1 LGADTLMLAASKN
14 LAEQDRRPP
23 TPRPIRFT
31 PYKLPVAIGPATGD
45 HEYQLLQGAL
55 PRLRPTLIR
64 ITIPYGAQWRRQQF
78 SWTNEWP
85 ELATRSGRCH
95 GIEFVVPAW
104 FYQGVLDRRSC
115 SCRAAES
122 IDLVLRIVRSATH
135 DCPLLNQQ
143 HGVGKTT
150 LALHLA
156 GVWSCQ
162 SQRVTVIDA
171 DPQGCALE
179 WSEMRAQEPLP
190 GCFTVIGLVR
200 HTLHREAPNIARDVD
215 RVLLTADLVLV
226 PVQLPPFGR
235 AAFAETLR
243 LVNEA
248 STFRPQL
255 RIRVVLNRCDVRAVD
270 VREIARALT
279 NSGPP
284 VLTSCIGQRAV
295 LADAVVTGRLAFEIA
310 HSAAAVREIT
320 ALAAEIERTAR

>member
-1 LGADTLMLAASKN
+1 M
-14 LAEQDRRPP
+14 
-23 TPRPIRFT
+23 I
-31 PYKLPVAIGPATGD
+31 VA
-45 HEYQLLQGAL
+45 
-55 PRLRPTLIR
+55 
-64 ITIPYGAQWRRQQF
+64 
-78 SWTNEWP
+78 
-85 ELATRSGRCH
+85 
-95 GIEFVVPAW
+95 
-104 FYQGVLDRRSC
+104 
-115 SCRAAES
+115 
-122 IDLVLRIVRSATH
+122 
-135 DCPLLNQQ
+135 LLNQQ